1 MSTIQSQNNR
11 IYIKSRISTQSRIND
26 DTEIF
31 KKAIQSAYTASIS
44 IKGWRE
50 PIKIIIPA
58 GHYRITRSLIDNK
71 SMVHAGKF
79 IFEGDGWQNTVIEF
93 VPDKEDFLFNNQ
105 QLFGFTTFSGIDF
118 RSNHKGKFMN
128 GVGGG
133 SGNAQSFIFDNCKF
147 SNWSSIISSTGSTME
162 LLT

>member
-105 QLFGFTTFSGIDF
+105 QLFG
-118 RSNHKGKFMN
+118 
-128 GVGGG
+128 V
-133 SGNAQSFIFDNCKF
+133 C
-147 SNWSSIISSTGSTME
+147 
-162 LLT
+162 